1 MQINHPC
8 LISCVAKSIKLWSP
22 LLSAFYFLIKSTT
35 YTFKS
40 RWSFG
45 ILPGHPPRFA
55 LLRGLFLL
63 RAGDRRLG
71 LRRGHRRI
79 SLRRLFKLQI
89 NRGGLIIGI
98 GVQHT
103 SFPVLFIFFGQGF
116 VIRVE
121 DVDIFI
127 CHSDGNDDGGI
138 VEDIHETAVSYCMS
152 ACSLAW
158 KGCDEVELTIVK
170 VVAGYNSRMRSNGHD
185 DSICRPTCSSLL
197 HS

>member
-1 MQINHPC
+1 
-8 LISCVAKSIKLWSP
+8 V
-22 LLSAFYFLIKSTT
+22 
-35 YTFKS
+35 
-40 RWSFG
+40 
-45 ILPGHPPRFA
+45 HPPRFV

-63 RAGDRRLG
+63 RAGGRRLG
-71 LRRGHRRI
+71 SRREHRRT

-89 NRGGLIIGI
+89 NKGILIVGL
-98 GVQHT
+98 GVEHT
-103 SFPVLFIFFGQGF
+103 SFPVLFIFFREGF

-127 CHSDGNDDGGI
+127 CCSDRDDDGGI
-138 VEDIHETAVSYCMS
+138 VKDIHKTAVSYYMS
-152 ACSLAW
+152 ACSLVLRRW
-158 KGCDEVELTIVK
+158 DEVELTVVK